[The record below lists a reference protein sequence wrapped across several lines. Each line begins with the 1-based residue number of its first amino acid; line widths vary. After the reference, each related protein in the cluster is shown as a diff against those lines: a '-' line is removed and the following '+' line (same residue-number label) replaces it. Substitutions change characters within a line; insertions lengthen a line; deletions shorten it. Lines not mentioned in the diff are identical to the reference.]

1 VWAGEACTSIAY
13 NHFALCIPVAM
24 QNSGV
29 HNGRRQYY
37 ELGFVEM
44 MLKSGFWRGRGVC
57 PLSFHQ
63 GLRNGGFVD
72 RD

>member
-1 VWAGEACTSIAY
+1 
-13 NHFALCIPVAM
+13 M